1 MSVELWVRDL
11 LNGPHDHGQF
21 LIFSQPPVH
30 KLVSESLSK
39 SIRPWTRSHCA
50 HSLLGFWVEGYSAI
64 LLVGRIGRWGRV
76 KRISQRLCT
85 LFIFW

>member
-11 LNGPHDHGQF
+11 LNGPHDHGPF

-39 SIRPWTRSHCA
+39 SIRPWTRSTVPPVWW
-50 HSLLGFWVEGYSAI
+50 GFGW
-64 LLVGRIGRWGRV
+64 RV
-76 KRISQRLCT
+76 IQSSCWLAG
-85 LFIFW
+85 